1 MNLWRYQWLLFVAI
15 SAIVLVPFVILQGMN
30 ERVRAADRLLVESTE
45 IDAALGQLLYH
56 SRDLESAASAITH
69 GIDTPTIRRRIAES
83 SRAIP
88 DIQRNLAALTSHSSV
103 AQINVG
109 ALKAKVDQRSDLAM
123 RIIATTDRAERM
135 RLLGLMVEEFQ
146 MRDAAAAVQKEM
158 RWALENR
165 IWEATRIRQQRQWLA
180 TGAAVVQLALL
191 VLLVWIL
198 RQHER
203 QREAAEHL
211 ASVANARA
219 LTVMQSIREPIALIN
234 RDERV
239 VMHNPAFEEL
249 YGDADSDK
257 PIDGELIGNLGGD
270 AWAGREVAQRLH
282 DVVVRG
288 RELWDYEVSQTTAD
302 GMERTM
308 LLNAQRMVLPD
319 RDDEVALITLSDITH
334 QKAAETE
341 ISELNQQLRGKIEQ
355 VSDANREL
363 EAFSYSVSHDLR
375 APLRHISGFA
385 EKLGRQ
391 LGEDADERS
400 RHYLATI
407 DSSAKRMAALIDD
420 LLVYSRLGRSA
431 LRLQP
436 VDMQSLVE
444 ETRALLD
451 SNAQTETPDR
461 RIEWKIQ
468 PLPIVIADENMMR
481 QVWINLLGNAVKY
494 SAPRELTVVEVTHQ
508 RLADGRHEFTVT
520 DNGVGFD
527 MAYAGKLFG
536 VFQRMHKASEFPGT
550 GIGLANVQRVLVRH
564 GGQISADS
572 RPGEGASFKFT
583 LPAMLD
589 GPGNPRE
596 SRNTGKDR

>member
-15 SAIVLVPFVILQGMN
+15 AAIVLVPFVILQGMD
-30 ERVRAADRLLVESTE
+30 ERVRVADRQLVESTE
-45 IDAALGQLLYH
+45 IDTALSQLLYH

-69 GIDTPTIRRRIAES
+69 GLDTPTIRRRIAES
-83 SRAIP
+83 SQAIP
-88 DIQRNLAALTSHSSV
+88 DIQRSLAALTSGSSL

-109 ALKAKVDQRSDLAM
+109 ALKSKIDQRGDLAM
-123 RIIATTDRAERM
+123 RIIGTSDRTERL

-158 RWALENR
+158 RGVLEDR
-165 IWEATRIRQQRQWLA
+165 IWEATRLRKQRQWLT
-180 TGAAVVQLALL
+180 TGAMMVQLGLL
-191 VLLVWIL
+191 VLLVWML
-198 RQHER
+198 RKHER

-211 ASVANARA
+211 ATVANARA
-219 LTVMQSIREPIALIN
+219 LTVMRSIREPIALIN

-249 YGDADSDK
+249 YGDADSDTS
-257 PIDGELIGNLGGD
+257 IDGELIGNLGDG
-270 AWAGREVAQRLH
+270 AWTGREITQRLH
-282 DVVVRG
+282 DVVSRG
-288 RELWDYEVSQTTAD
+288 RELWDYELSQTTSD
-302 GMERTM
+302 GLQRTM

-319 RDDEVALITLSDITH
+319 SEDEVALITLSDITH
-334 QKAAETE
+334 QKTAEME
-341 ISELNQQLRGKIEQ
+341 ISELNQQLRGKIDQ

-385 EKLGRQ
+385 EKLGRE
-391 LGEDADERS
+391 LGEDASERS

-407 DSSAKRMAALIDD
+407 DASAKRMAALIDD

-468 PLPIVIADENMMR
+468 PLPIVVADENMMR
-481 QVWINLLGNAVKY
+481 QVWINLLGNAIKY
-494 SAPRELTVVEVTHQ
+494 SAPRELTVVEVKHQ
-508 RLADGRHEFTVT
+508 RLADGSHEFTVI

-589 GPGNPRE
+589 DPGSARE
-596 SRNTGKDR
+596 TRTTGKNR